1 MYRFT
6 VDGEEWVTI
15 GLRGHILEPDFTPQ
29 LVYKKRGGWK
39 GGTAE
44 GESLAAEVADSLPSS
59 RGKKKEAITVEQTD
73 GGAAFYQTANLD
85 RHREAGVS
93 GGGLLF
99 RLCASADE
107 GFRGL
112 PAYEYLG
119 RSESA
124 GLHFT

>member
-1 MYRFT
+1 MKRVITLFLALLLAALPALAEAAALTPYDHHVMYT
-6 VDGEEWVTI
+6 ADGEHVVYDFPDIMLFLPIEW
-15 GLRGHILEPDFTPQ
+15 
-29 LVYKKRGGWK
+29 
-39 GGTAE
+39 
-44 GESLAAEVADSLPSS
+44 
-59 RGKKKEAITVEQTD
+59 KEAITVEQTD